1 MTSLEGFDRCPAYS
15 LRRLKTSGWLLSYDP
30 ELSHH
35 LGNCFRDGGKEA
47 LARSKREDVAGGLL
61 SELSAQEER
70 VECGRTGRKV

>member
-1 MTSLEGFDRCPAYS
+1 M
-15 LRRLKTSGWLLSYDP
+15 
-30 ELSHH
+30 
-35 LGNCFRDGGKEA
+35 GNCFRDGGKEA